1 MAIKKVIVPASHIQ
15 VGHIVDNR
23 KAEAPLEVLSVEG
36 FTKFGVNTYTISVG
50 RNGVEEYEAVLQD
63 NHVLTYTYVEKE
75 DK

>member
-1 MAIKKVIVPASHIQ
+1 MSIKKVIVPASHIQ

-63 NHVLTYTYVEKE
+63 NHVLTYTYVTN
-75 DK
+75 D